1 MNRNLKFGGIA
12 VSLIIIAFCGYT
24 MSQRPLWSW
33 WTMPLLLAVWA
44 LIVFIFEKKYNTR
57 WLLLST
63 LSGIMLTLGFPIS
76 PLTALMF
83 VGFVPLLMVQKEISE
98 QNFVIARNEANK
110 GGKKHGIIKYAFNAF
125 IIWNIGSTFWVCNA
139 GLIAGMLANYLNTL
153 FMAWA
158 FWAFHKTAEILRG
171 GKTRPLPSFQHA
183 LIFIAYWLGWEF
195 LHLNWELSWPWLT
208 LGNAFAQKP
217 EWVQWYEY
225 TGVFGGS
232 LWILVLNVLI
242 FKITSKAIY
251 EKKRATQLTWAA
263 LLILAVPIVLS
274 QITYASWAEK
284 SNNKRTEHFADVV
297 VVQPNYEPHYEK
309 FDVPWYD
316 QFQKFRKLAVQKL
329 DSTTDYLVFPETSF
343 DFHNVDHFGERPEV
357 REWQNFVNRYPKLNL
372 IMGIDA
378 LKIYAQYVMK
388 KPEGLPKTVR
398 EFDNR
403 DGTITYWEN
412 YNASTQMVADT
423 GKAEN
428 AEGWRLPIYKKSKL
442 VPGPEILPYGFLL
455 GWAKPLFRQ
464 FGGTVGGLGMQAERT
479 VFRSKDSTKAV
490 GTAICYESI
499 YGDYCRGYVLA
510 GAQALFVVTNDGWW
524 DNTPGY
530 QQHQKFASLRAIEL
544 RREVVRSAN
553 TGTSCFVNMRGDVE
567 QPTAYGTDSVI
578 SQRIALSDDLTFYAQ
593 YGDLLG
599 WLAAGS
605 ALSLLAIWLFKS
617 FVNRWKSSK
626 KSNKD

>member
-1 MNRNLKFGGIA
+1 M
-12 VSLIIIAFCGYT
+12 
-24 MSQRPLWSW
+24 
-33 WTMPLLLAVWA
+33 
-44 LIVFIFEKKYNTR
+44 
-57 WLLLST
+57 LST
-63 LSGIMLTLGFPIS
+63 LSGILLTLGFPIS

-98 QNFVIARNEANK
+98 ANIVIARNEANS
-110 GGKKHGIIKYAFNAF
+110 GGKKHGIIKYAFHAF

-139 GLIAGMLANYLNTL
+139 GLIAGMLANYLNAL

-171 GKTRPLPSFQHA
+171 GKTSPLPTFPHA
-183 LIFIAYWLGWEF
+183 LIFVAYWLGWEF

-217 EWVQWYEY
+217 QWVQWYEY

-232 LWILVLNVLI
+232 LWILVLNLLI
-242 FKITSKAIY
+242 FKITSKAVY
-251 EKKRATQLTWAA
+251 EKKRASRETWIA
-263 LLILAVPIVLS
+263 LLTLAIPIVLS
-274 QITYASWAEK
+274 IIIYDSWGGSSQNNPRERYAE
-284 SNNKRTEHFADVV
+284 VV

-309 FDVPWYD
+309 FDVPWRD
-316 QFQKFRKLAVQKL
+316 QFQKFQKLAVQKL

-343 DFHNVDHFGERPEV
+343 DFHNVDHFADRPEV
-357 REWQNFVNRYPKLNL
+357 IEWQKFVNRYPKLHL
-372 IMGIDA
+372 VMGIDA
-378 LKIYAQYVMK
+378 LKIYAQYVTK
-388 KPEGLPKTVR
+388 KPEGLPSTVR

-412 YNASTQMVADT
+412 YNASTQMTYDT
-423 GKAEN
+423 SN
-428 AEGWRLPIYKKSKL
+428 TEGVHLPIYKKSKL
-442 VPGPEILPYGFLL
+442 VPGPEILPYGFLF

-479 VFRSKDSTKAV
+479 VFRSKDDTKAI

-499 YGDYCRGYVLA
+499 YGDFCRDYVLA

-524 DNTPGY
+524 DDTPGY
-530 QQHQKFASLRAIEL
+530 QQHEKFASLRAIEL
-544 RREVVRSAN
+544 RRQVIRSAN
-553 TGTSCFVNMRGDVE
+553 TGTSCFVNLRGDIE
-567 QPTAYGTDSVI
+567 QPTAYGKDAVI
-578 SQRIALSDDLTFYAQ
+578 SQRIPLRTNLTFYAQ

-617 FVNRWKSSK
+617 FVKR
-626 KSNKD
+626 